1 MTLTYEFDV
10 DRIKLNHH
18 NRYIRQILVN
28 AILFYTYLLSKH
40 KHTHTH
46 ARTHAHTHTADRL
59 LYTAAN
65 RPEKIF
71 LNLAKRHFLVK

>member
-1 MTLTYEFDV
+1 MPFCFTLTCCP
-10 DRIKLNHH
+10 NT
-18 NRYIRQILVN
+18 N
-28 AILFYTYLLSKH
+28 
-40 KHTHTH
+40 THT
-46 ARTHAHTHTADRL
+46 HTHTADRL

>member
-1 MTLTYEFDV
+1 MPFCFTLTCCP
-10 DRIKLNHH
+10 NT
-18 NRYIRQILVN
+18 N
-28 AILFYTYLLSKH
+28 
-40 KHTHTH
+40 TH
-46 ARTHAHTHTADRL
+46 ARTHARTHTHTADRL

>member
-1 MTLTYEFDV
+1 MPFCFTLTCCP
-10 DRIKLNHH
+10 NT
-18 NRYIRQILVN
+18 N
-28 AILFYTYLLSKH
+28 TY
-40 KHTHTH
+40 THTR
-46 ARTHAHTHTADRL
+46 ARTHAHTRTHTADRL

>member
-40 KHTHTH
+40 THTHTH
-46 ARTHAHTHTADRL
+46 VHTADRL